1 MKDKKKYTVV
11 LLTLLVLVMAVF
23 FVKPDEAFLFQNA
36 KGDCSGRSIFMYNA
50 LYKDTLNANIVFFGS
65 SRTMNDVNDSLMNAS
80 ANKRFLNLGYCR
92 FGRNLD
98 YFFIEEYCRLH
109 HPDKI
114 VLEVREEEGS
124 ASHPLTAFL
133 LPVSGIAEGALYLD
147 PSLFKNLYNKWLCN
161 LKFAR
166 GQILGKKPGEP
177 GLVNTGHGFW
187 YGNKVTDTGPLIQK
201 RNKDSLDLQ
210 KAGLHHQNLQLNT
223 EYYFKKLK
231 ALCDDK
237 NIELSFLF
245 LPSYGNL
252 GGVPLQLSDY
262 NAYGKTLI
270 PPDSI
275 LKNVLNFSD
284 YGHLNKRGADQ
295 LSNWM
300 QKQFK

>member
-1 MKDKKKYTVV
+1 MKSRKVYIV
-11 LLTLLVLVMAVF
+11 LLLFFLALVLSLF
-23 FVKPDEAFLFQNA
+23 LVKPDEAFLFQNA

-50 LYKDTLNANIVFFGS
+50 LYKDRLNAKVVFFGS

-98 YFFIEEYCRLH
+98 YFFVEEYCRLH

-133 LPVSGIAEGALYLD
+133 LPVSEIAEGALYLD
-147 PSLFKNLYNKWLCN
+147 PALFKNLYNKWLCN

-166 GQILGKKPGEP
+166 GQIFGETP
-177 GLVNTGHGFW
+177 EEPAAVNTSHGFW
-187 YGNKVTDTGPLIQK
+187 YGNKATDIAPLIQK
-201 RNKDSLDLQ
+201 RHQDSLYLQ
-210 KAGLHHQNLQLNT
+210 REGPQHPDFGLSP

-231 ALCDDK
+231 TLCKQK
-237 NIELSFLF
+237 NIELCFLF

-252 GGVPLQLSDY
+252 GGKPLQMKDY
-262 NAYGKTLI
+262 TVYGKTLM
-270 PPDSI
+270 PPDTI

-284 YGHLNKRGADQ
+284 YGHLNKRGADR
-295 LSNWM
+295 LSIWLQN
-300 QKQFK
+300 QFK